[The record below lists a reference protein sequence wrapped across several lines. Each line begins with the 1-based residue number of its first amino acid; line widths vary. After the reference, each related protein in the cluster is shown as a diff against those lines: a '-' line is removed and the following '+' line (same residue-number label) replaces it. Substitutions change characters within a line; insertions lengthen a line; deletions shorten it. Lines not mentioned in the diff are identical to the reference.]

1 LLTTEAQRTQKDAQ
15 RKLKLRHSSAENLVA
30 EIQGKAPVAKYDH
43 EMMLVIDAGG
53 DGNSFSL
60 RRSEMFIATS
70 AREKLSLRRS
80 ETWKQNDCHGKQKRL
95 RSYGAPEEGRTSRL

>member
-1 LLTTEAQRTQKDAQ
+1 
-15 RKLKLRHSSAENLVA
+15 VA

-60 RRSEMFIATS
+60 RRSEMFIAAS
-70 AREKLSLRRS
+70 AQPGDLAPLGAKPGRGRIGEP
-80 ETWKQNDCHGKQKRL
+80 KRL
-95 RSYGAPEEGRTSRL
+95 RCYGAQE